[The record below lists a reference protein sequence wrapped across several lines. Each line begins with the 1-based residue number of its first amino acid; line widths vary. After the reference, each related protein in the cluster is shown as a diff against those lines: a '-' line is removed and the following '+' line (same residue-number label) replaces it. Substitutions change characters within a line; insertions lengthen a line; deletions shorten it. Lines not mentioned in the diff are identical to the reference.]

1 MMFSNRAR
9 YLAGLVLFT
18 LITQSAYAGSA
29 LKTNKQ
35 KYSYAIG
42 VKVAN
47 NLKSQG
53 IELDPKS
60 LSAAISDVLSGK
72 KLQASQQE
80 LTAALNGLL
89 QKNKAKKDAQ
99 AQAALDTGKKYLA
112 ANKSKKG
119 VITLKNGMQYKI
131 IKSAQ
136 GKKPKNTDTIVANY
150 EGKLISGKVFDS
162 SYKRGSPA
170 TFPVNA
176 VIKGWQKIIPMMP
189 VGSTWEVVIPPELAY
204 GSHGAGRDIGPNETL
219 IFKIEL
225 VSIKS

>member
-1 MMFSNRAR
+1 MMFSYRTRHIAAMAL
-9 YLAGLVLFT
+9 LAFT
-18 LITQSAYAGSA
+18 SQATYAATA
-29 LKTNKQ
+29 LKTDKQ

-53 IELDPKS
+53 IELDPQS

-72 KLQASQQE
+72 KLQASEKE
-80 LTAALNGLL
+80 LNTALNTLL
-89 QKNKAKKDAQ
+89 QKNKAKKDAK
-99 AQAALDTGKKYLA
+99 AQAALEAGKKFLA
-112 ANKSKKG
+112 ANKKKKG
-119 VITLKNGMQYKI
+119 VISLPNGMQYKI
-131 IKSAQ
+131 IKSAK
-136 GKKPKNTDTIVANY
+136 GKKPKSSDTIVASY
-150 EGKLISGKVFDS
+150 EGKLLNGKVFDS